1 MTAQC
6 TGSMVLSH
14 LIVAAEQVSTE
25 MLQYRLIMF
34 MHVGLLHELYV
45 VSKVFYILALNII
58 QIWICWGI
66 HRVGCSAAV

>member
-58 QIWICWGI
+58 QI
-66 HRVGCSAAV
+66 